1 MKFGEKLR
9 KYRLEKGLT
18 QAELA
23 RKAGLGLNTICNYE
37 NGKTYP
43 KDREV
48 YATLAGILGINAD
61 YLHNENDDFISEAQ
75 KQYGPRGKRQAM
87 ELVDELGGLFAGGE
101 LSEEDRDGVMQA
113 MMDIYWKT
121 KQENKKYTPK
131 KYLKQNNA
139 E

>member
-131 KYLKQNNA
+131 KYLKQNDA